1 MRHLDPADP
10 VVNAAVFGK
19 QVEDFIRSDIGTYLI
34 KKCTGEENE
43 AVERLVERAHVMSH
57 EEVLAEQSIIAR
69 SRGFRDWLGYAVQD
83 GLQALTMLEG
93 EE

>member
-1 MRHLDPADP
+1 M
-10 VVNAAVFGK
+10 
-19 QVEDFIRSDIGTYLI
+19 T
-34 KKCTGEENE
+34 
-43 AVERLVERAHVMSH
+43 H